1 MILVV
6 DDEAGYR
13 ELLAKML
20 TKVGYRVITAADG
33 NEALTLLADSKFNL
47 IISDVFMPNL
57 NGYALAARIRA
68 TGPGRANNLNF
79 RLFFTGEP
87 EKSAGR
93 FHRVYCK
100 APGFRVDNCNRST
113 GNVVGWEKAGLSIG
127 LRSNILTSPRSVLIE
142 LVIELYRRR
151 KDSRD
156 SVWHFNT
163 QCPDWPEVN
172 YIQSRFLESEERE
185 QICPECKSRS

>member
-20 TKVGYRVITAADG
+20 TKVGYHVITAADG

-68 TGPGRANNLNF
+68 TDPDVPIILISGYLSQESPKNLLGASTEF
-79 RLFFTGEP
+79 IAKPLDSELIIATVQRLMSSGG
-87 EKSAGR
+87 K
-93 FHRVYCK
+93 K
-100 APGFRVDNCNRST
+100 LD
-113 GNVVGWEKAGLSIG
+113 
-127 LRSNILTSPRSVLIE
+127 
-142 LVIELYRRR
+142 
-151 KDSRD
+151 
-156 SVWHFNT
+156 
-163 QCPDWPEVN
+163 
-172 YIQSRFLESEERE
+172 
-185 QICPECKSRS
+185 

>member
-33 NEALTLLADSKFNL
+33 NEALTLFADSKFNL

-68 TGPGRANNLNF
+68 TDPDVPIILISGYLSQESPKNLLGGSTEF
-79 RLFFTGEP
+79 IAKPLDSELIIATVQRLMSSGG
-87 EKSAGR
+87 K
-93 FHRVYCK
+93 K
-100 APGFRVDNCNRST
+100 LD
-113 GNVVGWEKAGLSIG
+113 
-127 LRSNILTSPRSVLIE
+127 
-142 LVIELYRRR
+142 
-151 KDSRD
+151 
-156 SVWHFNT
+156 
-163 QCPDWPEVN
+163 
-172 YIQSRFLESEERE
+172 
-185 QICPECKSRS
+185 